1 MSRKNTAL
9 VDEHVWTENDKAKYA
24 ELTDTIR
31 TCQTSADGLARTV
44 AGALSEIKKRELFML
59 EGYKNIYEYANTVH
73 GISRG
78 TTSDAI
84 NTFDRFQ
91 KDGAIDSKYAG
102 FAWRSLI
109 MLKNYTDE
117 EILEMGI
124 TVEMNSTQIKKVL
137 EARKEAEKAIE
148 EKKREVEPEKQE
160 VEPEKQEAEPE
171 KQEAEQFDA
180 LNEKEEP
187 EIPEAGESFP
197 TVTIHTEGKTIKE
210 LSKEIEKYLAQI
222 QNSEVDVV
230 LTK

>member
-1 MSRKNTAL
+1 MSRKSTAL
-9 VDEHVWTENDKAKYA
+9 VDEHVWTENDKAKYV

-137 EARKEAEKAIE
+137 EARKEADKAIE
-148 EKKREVEPEKQE
+148 EKKQE
-160 VEPEKQEAEPE
+160 VEPEKQEAE
-171 KQEAEQFDA
+171 QFDA
-180 LNEKEEP
+180 SNETEEP
-187 EIPEAGESFP
+187 EIPEADDSFP

>member
-1 MSRKNTAL
+1 MSKKSTAL

-24 ELTDTIR
+24 ELTDTIK

-109 MLKNYTDE
+109 MLKNYSDE

-137 EARKEAEKAIE
+137 EARKEADKAIE
-148 EKKREVEPEKQE
+148 DKKNQEVAPESAKPEFETETTEQFDTSNEPEKQE
-160 VEPEKQEAEPE
+160 
-171 KQEAEQFDA
+171 
-180 LNEKEEP
+180 
-187 EIPEAGESFP
+187 IPEANDSFP
-197 TVTIHTEGKTIKE
+197 TVTIHTEGRTIKE
-210 LSKEIEKYLAQI
+210 ISKEIEKYLAQI

>member
-1 MSRKNTAL
+1 MRRKSVAL

-91 KDGAIDSKYAG
+91 KNGAIDSKYAG

-137 EARKEAEKAIE
+137 EARKEADKAIE
-148 EKKREVEPEKQE
+148 EKKQE
-160 VEPEKQEAEPE
+160 SEPE

-180 LNEKEEP
+180 SNETEEP
-187 EIPEAGESFP
+187 EIPKADDSFP
-197 TVTIHTEGKTIKE
+197 KVTIHTEGKTIKE
-210 LSKEIEKYLAQI
+210 LSKEVEKYLAQI

>member
-1 MSRKNTAL
+1 MEKDMSKKNMAL

-148 EKKREVEPEKQE
+148 EKNKAEIAPESAEQE
-160 VEPEKQEAEPE
+160 VKP
-171 KQEAEQFDA
+171 EQFDA
-180 LNEKEEP
+180 SNETEEP
-187 EIPEAGESFP
+187 EIPEANDSFP
-197 TVTIHTEGKTIKE
+197 TITIHTEGKTIKE
-210 LSKEIEKYLAQI
+210 VSKEIEKYLTQI

>member
-1 MSRKNTAL
+1 MSKKSTAL
-9 VDEHVWTENDKAKYA
+9 VDDHVWTENDKAKYV

-31 TCQTSADGLARTV
+31 TCQISADGLARTV

-137 EARKEAEKAIE
+137 EARKEADKAIE
-148 EKKREVEPEKQE
+148 EKK
-160 VEPEKQEAEPE
+160 QEAESG
-171 KQEAEQFDA
+171 KQEGEQFDA
-180 LNEKEEP
+180 SNETEEP
-187 EIPEAGESFP
+187 EIPEADDNFP

>member
-1 MSRKNTAL
+1 MSKKNTNL
-9 VDEHVWTENDKAKYA
+9 VDAHVWTENDKAKYI
-24 ELTDTIR
+24 ELTDTIKV
-31 TCQTSADGLARTV
+31 CQNSADGLARTV
-44 AGALSEIKKRELFML
+44 AGALSEIKKKELFML
-59 EGYKNIYEYANTVH
+59 EGYKNIYEYANIVH

-109 MLKNYTDE
+109 MLKNFTDD

-124 TVEMNSTQIKKVL
+124 TVEMNSTQIKKIL
-137 EARKEAEKAIE
+137 DARKEADKAIE
-148 EKKREVEPEKQE
+148 EKKEEAPKTEAEATETESTEKFDTSNKPEKQ
-160 VEPEKQEAEPE
+160 
-171 KQEAEQFDA
+171 
-180 LNEKEEP
+180 

-197 TVTIHTEGKTIKE
+197 TITIHTEGKTIKE
-210 LSKEIEKYLAQI
+210 LSKEIEQYLAQI

>member
-1 MSRKNTAL
+1 MSKKSTAL
-9 VDEHVWTENDKAKYA
+9 VDEHVWTENDKAKYS
-24 ELTDTIR
+24 ELTDIIR

-109 MLKNYTDE
+109 MLKNYTDD

-137 EARKEAEKAIE
+137 EARKEADKAIE
-148 EKKREVEPEKQE
+148 EKKQEAESGKQE
-160 VEPEKQEAEPE
+160 AESGKQEAEPG
-171 KQEAEQFDA
+171 KQ
-180 LNEKEEP
+180 EP
-187 EIPEAGESFP
+187 EIPEAGDSFP

-210 LSKEIEKYLAQI
+210 LSKDIEMYLAQI

>member
-1 MSRKNTAL
+1 MSRKSTAL
-9 VDEHVWTENDKAKYA
+9 VDEHVWSENDKAKYA

-44 AGALSEIKKRELFML
+44 AGALSEIKKKELFML

-137 EARKEAEKAIE
+137 EARKEADKAIE
-148 EKKREVEPEKQE
+148 EKK
-160 VEPEKQEAEPE
+160 QEAEPK

-180 LNEKEEP
+180 SNETEEP
-187 EIPEAGESFP
+187 EIPEADDSFP
-197 TVTIHTEGKTIKE
+197 TVIIHTEGKTIEE

>member
-1 MSRKNTAL
+1 MRRKSIAL

-91 KDGAIDSKYAG
+91 KDGAIDSKYVG

-137 EARKEAEKAIE
+137 EARKEADKAIE
-148 EKKREVEPEKQE
+148 EK
-160 VEPEKQEAEPE
+160 KQEAEPE

-180 LNEKEEP
+180 SNETEEP
-187 EIPEAGESFP
+187 EIPEADDSFP

-222 QNSEVDVV
+222 QNSELDVV

>member
-1 MSRKNTAL
+1 MSRKSTAL

-137 EARKEAEKAIE
+137 EARKEADKAIE
-148 EKKREVEPEKQE
+148 EKK
-160 VEPEKQEAEPE
+160 QEAESG

-180 LNEKEEP
+180 SNETEEP
-187 EIPEAGESFP
+187 EIPEADDSFP

>member
-1 MSRKNTAL
+1 MSKKNMAL

-24 ELTDTIR
+24 ELTDTIKA
-31 TCQTSADGLARTV
+31 CQNSADGLARTV
-44 AGALSEIKKRELFML
+44 AGALSEIKKKELFML

-148 EKKREVEPEKQE
+148 EKNKLEVAPESAE
-160 VEPEKQEAEPE
+160 QEAKPE
-171 KQEAEQFDA
+171 TTEQFDA
-180 LNEKEEP
+180 SNEKEES
-187 EIPEAGESFP
+187 EIPEAGDSFP

>member
-1 MSRKNTAL
+1 MAL

-148 EKKREVEPEKQE
+148 EKKQE
-160 VEPEKQEAEPE
+160 TESG
-171 KQEAEQFDA
+171 KQEAEQFDT
-180 LNEKEEP
+180 LNETKEP
-187 EIPEAGESFP
+187 EIPKAGDSFP
-197 TVTIHTEGKTIKE
+197 AVTIHTEGKTIKE

-222 QNSEVDVV
+222 QNSELDVI

>member
-1 MSRKNTAL
+1 MSKKNTSL
-9 VDEHVWTENDKAKYA
+9 VDTHVWTENDKAKYA
-24 ELTDTIR
+24 ELTDTIKA
-31 TCQTSADGLARTV
+31 CQNSADGLARTV
-44 AGALSEIKKRELFML
+44 AGALSEIKKKELFML

-148 EKKREVEPEKQE
+148 EKKQE
-160 VEPEKQEAEPE
+160 AESGKQEAEPE

-180 LNEKEEP
+180 SNEKEEP
-187 EIPEAGESFP
+187 EIPEAGDSFP

>member
-1 MSRKNTAL
+1 MSKKNTSL
-9 VDEHVWTENDKAKYA
+9 VDTHVWTENDKAKYA
-24 ELTDTIR
+24 ELTDTIKA
-31 TCQTSADGLARTV
+31 CQNSADGLARTV
-44 AGALSEIKKRELFML
+44 AGALSEIKKKELFML

-137 EARKEAEKAIE
+137 EARKEADKAIE
-148 EKKREVEPEKQE
+148 EK
-160 VEPEKQEAEPE
+160 KQEAEPE

-180 LNEKEEP
+180 SNETEEP
-187 EIPEAGESFP
+187 EIPKADDSFP

>member
-1 MSRKNTAL
+1 MSKKSTAL
-9 VDEHVWTENDKAKYA
+9 VDEHVWTENDKAKYV

-31 TCQTSADGLARTV
+31 NCQSSADGLARTIS
-44 AGALSEIKKRELFML
+44 GALFEIKKRELYML

-91 KDGAIDSKYAG
+91 KDGAIDSKYAP

-109 MLKNYTDE
+109 MLKNYTDD

-137 EARKEAEKAIE
+137 EARKEADKAIE
-148 EKKREVEPEKQE
+148 EKK
-160 VEPEKQEAEPE
+160 QEAESG
-171 KQEAEQFDA
+171 KQGAEPFDTS
-180 LNEKEEP
+180 NETKREL
-187 EIPEAGESFP
+187 EIPEADDSFP
-197 TVTIHTEGKTIKE
+197 AVTIHTEGKTIKE

-222 QNSEVDVV
+222 QNSELDVI

>member
-1 MSRKNTAL
+1 MSRKTTAL
-9 VDEHVWTENDKAKYA
+9 VDEHVWTEIDKAKYA
-24 ELTDTIR
+24 ELTDTIKA
-31 TCQTSADGLARTV
+31 CQNSADGLARTV

-148 EKKREVEPEKQE
+148 EKNKPEVASESAEQETKLETAEKFDTSNETEKQE
-160 VEPEKQEAEPE
+160 
-171 KQEAEQFDA
+171 
-180 LNEKEEP
+180 
-187 EIPEAGESFP
+187 IPKADDTFP
-197 TVTIHTEGKTIKE
+197 SITIHTEGKTIKE
-210 LSKEIEKYLAQI
+210 LSKEIEKYLAKI
-222 QNSEVDVV
+222 QNSELDVI

>member
-1 MSRKNTAL
+1 MSKKNTSL
-9 VDEHVWTENDKAKYA
+9 VDTHVWTENDKAKYA
-24 ELTDTIR
+24 ELTDTIKA
-31 TCQTSADGLARTV
+31 CQNSADGLARTV
-44 AGALSEIKKRELFML
+44 AGALSEIKKKELFMV

-137 EARKEAEKAIE
+137 EARKEADKAIE
-148 EKKREVEPEKQE
+148 EK
-160 VEPEKQEAEPE
+160 KQEAEPE

-180 LNEKEEP
+180 SNETEEP
-187 EIPEAGESFP
+187 EIPEADDSFP

>member
-1 MSRKNTAL
+1 MNRKSTAL
-9 VDEHVWTENDKAKYA
+9 VDDHVWTENDKAKYA

-137 EARKEAEKAIE
+137 EARKEADKAIE
-148 EKKREVEPEKQE
+148 EKKREAESGKQE
-160 VEPEKQEAEPE
+160 G
-171 KQEAEQFDA
+171 EQFDT
-180 LNEKEEP
+180 LNETEEP
-187 EIPEAGESFP
+187 EIPEADDSFP

>member
-1 MSRKNTAL
+1 MSKKNTAL

-148 EKKREVEPEKQE
+148 EKKLETESG
-160 VEPEKQEAEPE
+160 

-180 LNEKEEP
+180 SNETEEP
-187 EIPEAGESFP
+187 EIPEADESFP

-210 LSKEIEKYLAQI
+210 LSKEIEKYLTQI

>member
-1 MSRKNTAL
+1 MSRKTTAL
-9 VDEHVWTENDKAKYA
+9 VDEHVWSEMDKAKYA

-31 TCQTSADGLARTV
+31 ACQNSADGLARTV
-44 AGALSEIKKRELFML
+44 AGALSEIKKRELYIL

-91 KDGAIDSKYAG
+91 KDGAIEGKYAG

-148 EKKREVEPEKQE
+148 EKNKPEVASES
-160 VEPEKQEAEPE
+160 
-171 KQEAEQFDA
+171 AEQETKPETAEKFDTS
-180 LNEKEEP
+180 NETERQ
-187 EIPEAGESFP
+187 EIPEADDTFP
-197 TVTIHTEGKTIKE
+197 SITIHTEGKTIKE

-222 QNSEVDVV
+222 QNSELDII

>member
-31 TCQTSADGLARTV
+31 TCQNSADGLARTIS
-44 AGALSEIKKRELFML
+44 GALFEIKKRELYML

-91 KDGAIDSKYAG
+91 KDGTIDSKYAG

-109 MLKNYTDE
+109 MLKNYTDD

-124 TVEMNSTQIKKVL
+124 TVEMNSTEIKKVL
-137 EARKEAEKAIE
+137 EARKEADKAIE
-148 EKKREVEPEKQE
+148 EKKQE
-160 VEPEKQEAEPE
+160 AEIGKQEAESG

-180 LNEKEEP
+180 SNETKEP

>member
-1 MSRKNTAL
+1 MSKKNMTL

-31 TCQTSADGLARTV
+31 TCQMSADGLARTV

-91 KDGAIDSKYAG
+91 KGGAIDSKYAG

-148 EKKREVEPEKQE
+148 EKKQE
-160 VEPEKQEAEPE
+160 AERGKQEAEPE
-171 KQEAEQFDA
+171 QFDA
-180 LNEKEEP
+180 SNETEEP
-187 EIPEAGESFP
+187 EIPEADDSFP

>member
-1 MSRKNTAL
+1 MRKKSIAL
-9 VDEHVWTENDKAKYA
+9 VDEHIWTENDKAKYA

-137 EARKEAEKAIE
+137 EARKEADKAIE
-148 EKKREVEPEKQE
+148 EKKE
-160 VEPEKQEAEPE
+160 EAEPE
-171 KQEAEQFDA
+171 KKEAKQFDVS
-180 LNEKEEP
+180 NETEEP
-187 EIPEAGESFP
+187 EIPKADDTFP
-197 TVTIHTEGKTIKE
+197 IVTIHTEGKTIKE

>member
-1 MSRKNTAL
+1 MSKKNASL
-9 VDEHVWTENDKAKYA
+9 VDTHVWTENDKAKYA
-24 ELTDTIR
+24 ELTDTIKA
-31 TCQTSADGLARTV
+31 CQNSADGLARTV
-44 AGALSEIKKRELFML
+44 AGALSEIKKKELFML

-148 EKKREVEPEKQE
+148 EKKQE
-160 VEPEKQEAEPE
+160 VESGKQEAEPE
-171 KQEAEQFDA
+171 KQEAEQFDTS
-180 LNEKEEP
+180 NEKEEP
-187 EIPEAGESFP
+187 EIPEANDSFP
-197 TVTIHTEGKTIKE
+197 AVTIHTEGKTIKE

>member
-1 MSRKNTAL
+1 MSKKSTAL

-137 EARKEAEKAIE
+137 EARKEADKAIE
-148 EKKREVEPEKQE
+148 EKE
-160 VEPEKQEAEPE
+160 QEAESG

-180 LNEKEEP
+180 SNETEEP
-187 EIPEAGESFP
+187 EIPESDDSFP

>member
-1 MSRKNTAL
+1 MSKKSTAL
-9 VDEHVWTENDKAKYA
+9 VDEHVWSENDKAKYV
-24 ELTDTIR
+24 ELTDIIR
-31 TCQTSADGLARTV
+31 SCQSSADGLARTIS
-44 AGALSEIKKRELFML
+44 GALFEIKKRELYML

-84 NTFDRFQ
+84 NTFNRFQ

-109 MLKNYTDE
+109 MLKNYTDD

-137 EARKEAEKAIE
+137 EARKEADKAIE
-148 EKKREVEPEKQE
+148 EKNREAESG
-160 VEPEKQEAEPE
+160 KQEAESGN
-171 KQEAEQFDA
+171 QEADQFDA
-180 LNEKEEP
+180 SNETEKP
-187 EIPEAGESFP
+187 EIPEADDSFP
-197 TVTIHTEGKTIKE
+197 AVTIHIEGKTIKE

-222 QNSEVDVV
+222 QNSELDVI

>member
-1 MSRKNTAL
+1 MEKDMSKKNMAL

-148 EKKREVEPEKQE
+148 EKNKAEVAPESAEQE
-160 VEPEKQEAEPE
+160 VKP
-171 KQEAEQFDA
+171 EQFDA
-180 LNEKEEP
+180 SNETEEP
-187 EIPEAGESFP
+187 EIPEANDSFP
-197 TVTIHTEGKTIKE
+197 TITIHTEGKTIKE
-210 LSKEIEKYLAQI
+210 LSKEIEKYLTQI

>member
-1 MSRKNTAL
+1 MSKKNTNL
-9 VDEHVWTENDKAKYA
+9 VDTHVWTENDKNKYA
-24 ELTDTIR
+24 ELTETIKA
-31 TCQTSADGLARTV
+31 CQSSADGLARTV
-44 AGALSEIKKRELFML
+44 AGALSEIKKKELFML

-109 MLKNYTDE
+109 MLKNFTDD

-124 TVEMNSTQIKKVL
+124 TVEMNSTQIKKIL
-137 EARKEAEKAIE
+137 DARKEADKAIE
-148 EKKREVEPEKQE
+148 EKKEEAPKTEAEATEAESTEKFDTSNEKPEKQ
-160 VEPEKQEAEPE
+160 
-171 KQEAEQFDA
+171 
-180 LNEKEEP
+180 

-197 TVTIHTEGKTIKE
+197 TITIHTEGKTIKE
-210 LSKEIEKYLAQI
+210 LSKEIEQYLAQI

>member
-148 EKKREVEPEKQE
+148 EKK
-160 VEPEKQEAEPE
+160 QEAEPE

-180 LNEKEEP
+180 SNETEEP
-187 EIPEAGESFP
+187 EIPEADESFP

-210 LSKEIEKYLAQI
+210 LSKEIEKYLTQI

>member
-1 MSRKNTAL
+1 MSRKTTAL
-9 VDEHVWTENDKAKYA
+9 VDEHVWTEIDKAKYA
-24 ELTDTIR
+24 ELTDTIKA
-31 TCQTSADGLARTV
+31 CQNSADGLARTV
-44 AGALSEIKKRELFML
+44 AGALSEIKKRELYML

-137 EARKEAEKAIE
+137 EARKAIE
-148 EKKREVEPEKQE
+148 EKNKPEVASESAEQETKPETAEKFDTSNETEKQ
-160 VEPEKQEAEPE
+160 
-171 KQEAEQFDA
+171 
-180 LNEKEEP
+180 
-187 EIPEAGESFP
+187 EIPEADDTFP
-197 TVTIHTEGKTIKE
+197 SITIHTEGKTIKE

-222 QNSEVDVV
+222 QNSELDVI

>member
-1 MSRKNTAL
+1 MSKKSTAL

-31 TCQTSADGLARTV
+31 TCQISADGLARTV
-44 AGALSEIKKRELFML
+44 AGALSEIKKRKLFML

-124 TVEMNSTQIKKVL
+124 TVEMNSTQIKKLL
-137 EARKEAEKAIE
+137 EARKEADKAIE
-148 EKKREVEPEKQE
+148 EKK
-160 VEPEKQEAEPE
+160 QEAESG

-180 LNEKEEP
+180 SNETEEP
-187 EIPEAGESFP
+187 EIPEADDSFP

>member
-137 EARKEAEKAIE
+137 EARKEADKAIE
-148 EKKREVEPEKQE
+148 EKK
-160 VEPEKQEAEPE
+160 QEAESG

-180 LNEKEEP
+180 SNETEEP
-187 EIPEAGESFP
+187 EIPEADDSFP

>member
-1 MSRKNTAL
+1 MSKKNTAL

-148 EKKREVEPEKQE
+148 EKKQE
-160 VEPEKQEAEPE
+160 TESGKQEAEPE
-171 KQEAEQFDA
+171 QFDA
-180 LNEKEEP
+180 SNKTEEP
-187 EIPEAGESFP
+187 EIPEATESFP

>member
-1 MSRKNTAL
+1 MSKKNTSL
-9 VDEHVWTENDKAKYA
+9 VDTHVWTENDKAKYA
-24 ELTDTIR
+24 ELTDTIKA
-31 TCQTSADGLARTV
+31 CQNSADGLARTV
-44 AGALSEIKKRELFML
+44 AGALSEIKKKELFML

-137 EARKEAEKAIE
+137 EARKEAERAIE
-148 EKKREVEPEKQE
+148 EKNKPEVAPESAEREAKPET
-160 VEPEKQEAEPE
+160 
-171 KQEAEQFDA
+171 AEQFDA
-180 LNEKEEP
+180 SNETEEP
-187 EIPEAGESFP
+187 EIPEANDTFP

-210 LSKEIEKYLAQI
+210 LSKEIEKYLTQI

>member
-1 MSRKNTAL
+1 MSRKSTAL
-9 VDEHVWTENDKAKYA
+9 VDEHVWTENDKEKYV

-31 TCQTSADGLARTV
+31 ACQTSADGLARTV

-137 EARKEAEKAIE
+137 EARKEADKAIE
-148 EKKREVEPEKQE
+148 EKKQE
-160 VEPEKQEAEPE
+160 AESGKQEAEPE

-180 LNEKEEP
+180 SNETEEP
-187 EIPEAGESFP
+187 EIPKAEDSFP

>member
-1 MSRKNTAL
+1 MSKKNMAL

-148 EKKREVEPEKQE
+148 EKKQE
-160 VEPEKQEAEPE
+160 TESGKQEAEPE

-180 LNEKEEP
+180 SNETEEP
-187 EIPEAGESFP
+187 EIPEADDSFP

>member
-137 EARKEAEKAIE
+137 EARKEADKAIE
-148 EKKREVEPEKQE
+148 EKKQ
-160 VEPEKQEAEPE
+160 EPE

-180 LNEKEEP
+180 SNETEEP
-187 EIPEAGESFP
+187 EIPEADDSFP

>member
-1 MSRKNTAL
+1 MSKKNTSL
-9 VDEHVWTENDKAKYA
+9 VDTHVWTENDKTKYA
-24 ELTDTIR
+24 ELTETIKA
-31 TCQTSADGLARTV
+31 CQNSADGLARTV
-44 AGALSEIKKRELFML
+44 AGALSEIKKKELFML

-109 MLKNYTDE
+109 MLKNFTDD

-124 TVEMNSTQIKKVL
+124 TVEMNSTQIKKIL
-137 EARKEAEKAIE
+137 DARKEADKAIE
-148 EKKREVEPEKQE
+148 DKKAESEATTTETESTESSEKFDTSNEPEKQE
-160 VEPEKQEAEPE
+160 
-171 KQEAEQFDA
+171 
-180 LNEKEEP
+180 
-187 EIPEAGESFP
+187 IPEADDSFP
-197 TVTIHTEGKTIKE
+197 TITIHTEGKTIKE
-210 LSKEIEKYLAQI
+210 LSKEIEQYLAQI

>member
-1 MSRKNTAL
+1 MSRKSTAL

-148 EKKREVEPEKQE
+148 EKKQE
-160 VEPEKQEAEPE
+160 VELE
-171 KQEAEQFDA
+171 KQEAEQFDTS
-180 LNEKEEP
+180 NEKEEP
-187 EIPEAGESFP
+187 EIPEANDSFP